1 MESRTKQQ
9 TRKKIQN
16 VFVELLTE
24 NRIDRIK
31 VSDITKTAHINRST
45 FYEYYQDVNSLLTD
59 IEDELLSEF
68 RKQLEMVYQD
78 FKLEHSAEIFGKA
91 LALLNVY
98 GDTFFGLLGPNGDHG
113 FSMRFVENVK
123 PLILA
128 AFGIQEFT
136 PKLEIL
142 ITFEMSGI
150 VGVYTKWCAEGRKQP
165 LEDVVKLIQE
175 LLYAGMT
182 TDNNKPNIL

>member
-68 RKQLEMVYQD
+68 RKQLEMV
-78 FKLEHSAEIFGKA
+78 
-91 LALLNVY
+91 
-98 GDTFFGLLGPNGDHG
+98 
-113 FSMRFVENVK
+113 
-123 PLILA
+123 
-128 AFGIQEFT
+128 
-136 PKLEIL
+136 
-142 ITFEMSGI
+142 
-150 VGVYTKWCAEGRKQP
+150 
-165 LEDVVKLIQE
+165 
-175 LLYAGMT
+175 
-182 TDNNKPNIL
+182 